1 MKHTGK
7 RILQIISVLTLMGCV
22 GITPPR
28 SFVYKEIK
36 TKNFDIV
43 SWQKI
48 TNPNAVYKIYIEGDG
63 YAFNAYGR
71 PTQDPTPRSTF
82 VRQLAFSDNQANVIY
97 LARPCQYINTK
108 ICSQRHWTTA
118 RFAPEVIN
126 AEYEAIRQI
135 AGTHPVILIGFSGGA
150 QIAGLVS
157 SAKQGLN
164 VKKIIT
170 IAGNLDHLDWTTYHN
185 LPPLS
190 ESLNLADYRDNFMQI
205 SQKHYVGEDDKVI
218 LPQMVQKF
226 VRHQAEIKTIKGAT
240 HNTGWDKIYSTVHN
254 EQ

>member
-1 MKHTGK
+1 MVKK
-7 RILQIISVLTLMGCV
+7 ILQIISVLTLMGCA

-170 IAGNLDHLDWTTYHN
+170 IAGNLDHLAWTQYHN
-185 LPPLS
+185 LPPLN
-190 ESLNLADYRDNFMQI
+190 ESMNLADYRHQLAELPQI
-205 SQKHYVGEDDKVI
+205 HYVGTKDKVI
-218 LPQMVQKF
+218 PPVFTEQFVGNEDLIIKVKNASHNSGWEEIYQKIW
-226 VRHQAEIKTIKGAT
+226 RER
-240 HNTGWDKIYSTVHN
+240 
-254 EQ
+254 